1 VHPEHRRVFIENLLQ
16 LQLDLGLDVAAK
28 APLARSSRS

>member
-16 LQLDLGLDVAAK
+16 LQLDLGMDVAAE
-28 APLARSSRS
+28 APLARSGRN